1 MTTANDILVQAKDI
15 LNDAGVRWL
24 DAELLRWVNLGQ
36 QTIVTMRPDANAP
49 GQNLTLVAGTR
60 QTLPAGGQLL
70 LDIARNMGADGLTPG
85 KPVRLVQRELLDMNP
100 SWHTETPAAYVSNY
114 AYDERIP
121 VEYWVYPPAQA
132 GIKVFAT
139 VAMTPAT
146 VDATGDSLDIGI
158 RFEGALLDYLLF
170 RAFSKD
176 AAVGSQQRAVTH
188 FKSFA
193 LALGAEASAKLMTSP
208 NAFNLDGVPPRG
220 SGGGAAA

>member
-1 MTTANDILVQAKDI
+1 MTTAADILEQAQDI

-24 DAELLRWVNLGQ
+24 EAELLRWVNLGQ
-36 QTIVTMRPDANAP
+36 QTIVTMRPDANAL
-49 GQNLTLVAGTR
+49 GQNLTLVAGTL

-70 LDIARNMGADGLTPG
+70 IDIARNMGADGLTPG
-85 KPVRLVQRELLDMNP
+85 RPVRLVQRELLDMNP
-100 SWHTETPAAYVSNY
+100 SWHGETPANYIANY

-121 VEYWVYPPAQA
+121 GEYWVYPPAQA

-139 VAMTPAT
+139 VSMTPTT
-146 VDATGDSLDIGI
+146 VAATGDDLDIGI
-158 RFEGALLDYLLF
+158 RFDGALLDYLLF

-193 LALGAEASAKLMTSP
+193 LALGAEAMAKLMASP

-220 SGGGAAA
+220 LSGGNA